1 MGGGTAM
8 NAPVCPVSRSQPVA
22 AQPGVQ
28 LPAVPLATDLP
39 SLVAAVNSL
48 RNLLQNALGPGLPY
62 FGSGLR
68 MAASI
73 KPILADRP
81 NWFET
86 DRTTENKRIY
96 HHDPNGKVDKTMFVD
111 VVRINQV
118 VFQYLY
124 DDPYGDT
131 FTWNYKKPG
140 Q

>member
-1 MGGGTAM
+1 MGGGAAM
-8 NAPVCPVSRSQPVA
+8 NAPVCPVSRSQPMA

-28 LPAVPLATDLP
+28 LPAVPSATDLS
-39 SLVAAVNSL
+39 SLIAAVNGL

-62 FGSGLR
+62 FWSGR
-68 MAASI
+68 SI
-73 KPILADRP
+73 PAPVQPILVART

-86 DRTTENKRIY
+86 DRTTEDKRIY
-96 HHDPNGKVDKTMFVD
+96 HTDTNGKVDKTMFVD
-111 VVRINQV
+111 VVRINRV